1 MEIIQPAGWAK
12 PRGYSNGVLATGRV
26 LAIAGQVGWDKDAR
40 MVSDDLVAQFARA
53 LENVV
58 EIVRAAGGAPETLVR
73 LTLYFT
79 DKQDYLAS
87 QKAIGAE
94 YRRVLGRHFPAM
106 TAVEVKGLVE
116 PGAKVEIEGLAVF

>member
-1 MEIIQPAGWAK
+1 MEIIQPPGWAK
-12 PRGYSNGVLATGRV
+12 PRGYSNGVVAAGRV
-26 LAIAGQVGWDKDAR
+26 LAIAGQVGWDKDSR

-58 EIVRAAGGAPETLVR
+58 EIVRAAGGTPESLVR
-73 LTLYFT
+73 LTLYLT
-79 DKQDYLAS
+79 DKQEYLAS

-94 YRRVLGRHFPAM
+94 YRRVVGRHFPAM

-116 PGAKVEIEGLAVF
+116 PGAKVEIDGLAVL